1 MLGSCFFGSGTLLAQ
16 KVSRPPG
23 RVRGNGGVAPG
34 AVVRMCRLG
43 DSAGRSGK
51 PRRDPLQARPPGRVH
66 DPLSLVFFV
75 RAPVGGWVFVAGA
88 GCVIH
93 HVGVEPLGARV
104 RGWEDTVLWGSVALG
119 G

>member
-1 MLGSCFFGSGTLLAQ
+1 MCLGVFLRFVYPMGPKGVQAA
-16 KVSRPPG
+16 RPG
-23 RVRGNGGVAPG
+23 QGKRGVAPG
-34 AVVRMCRLG
+34 AVVRLCRLG

-88 GCVIH
+88 RCVIH